1 MKTSIKISLLTL
13 VLLLGVT
20 SIQPALAAPQ
30 PSASSLEA
38 SAPIFGAKR
47 YKKRRIQRQNTV
59 GKTNQRNKGLL
70 RKNGIGQVFHLENT
84 MTEKGGMTA

>member
-20 SIQPALAAPQ
+20 SSPTTEVIPVPDTTR
-30 PSASSLEA
+30 LEA
-38 SAPIFGAKR
+38 SAPIFGAGR

-59 GKTNQRNKGLL
+59 GKTNRRAKQIQ
-70 RKNGIGQVFHLENT
+70 RKNGIGQVFQLETVNVW
-84 MTEKGGMTA
+84 KGGLTA